1 MTLSLSSP
9 VYKDKHTHTHTDTHC
24 QGSPCDGR
32 HHCMYCGMCVKPLMF
47 TFPLFREFRDLNK
60 TAKLKGVNIY
70 TLIYVLFV
78 LELCAL
84 NSPT

>member
-1 MTLSLSSP
+1 
-9 VYKDKHTHTHTDTHC
+9 
-24 QGSPCDGR
+24 
-32 HHCMYCGMCVKPLMF
+32 MYCGMCVKPLMF
-47 TFPLFREFRDLNK
+47 TFPLFREFRELNK